1 MSDQRDIYEVANQLG
16 GYVGPTTPEFLK
28 KFLLRESEEASKLA
42 DRIIHLEKALRDIA
56 EERGRCS
63 KCGKLA
69 DMPSNCV
76 SCDNYRACTWAP
88 QNPADIA
95 RAALDAKERKE

>member
-1 MSDQRDIYEVANQLG
+1 MSDLIQRLKRRANQFGILM
-16 GYVGPTTPEFLK
+16 VDPPRPTPDAA
-28 KFLLRESEEASKLA
+28 LLDEAA
-42 DRIIHLEKALRDIA
+42 DRIKALEMALGDIA
-56 EERGRCS
+56 EERGVCS

-76 SCDNYRACTWAP
+76 SCDNYHACTWDP